1 MLNSISIMGRLS
13 SDPQL
18 RRTASGKAVAS
29 FSVACERDFKNQQ
42 TGEKEVDFI
51 ECVAWGGTAEMVEKY
66 FHKGQMAV
74 ATGRLQLRDWTDKNG
89 QKRRQAEI
97 LVNSISISAEARKA
111 ALRPA
116 LGLTTDTARRRI
128 RLPPLR
134 RTSRSWMERTNNCRS
149 RPGKAIF
156 PLKD

>member
-1 MLNSISIMGRLS
+1 MLNQISVQGRLAR
-13 SDPQL
+13 DPEL
-18 RRTASGKAVAS
+18 RRTNSGKAVIS
-29 FSVACERDFKNQQ
+29 FTLACDRDFKNQQ

-116 LGLTTDTARRRI
+116 LGLTTDTALRRI

-134 RTSRSWMERTNNCRS
+134 RTS
-149 RPGKAIF
+149 
-156 PLKD
+156 

>member
-1 MLNSISIMGRLS
+1 MLNQISVQGRLAR
-13 SDPQL
+13 DPEL
-18 RRTASGKAVAS
+18 RRTNSGKAVTS
-29 FSVACERDFKNQQ
+29 FTLACDRDFKNQQ

-97 LVNSISISAEARKA
+97 LVNNIYFCGSKESGTQASSGADNGYSAPAYQAPAPA
-111 ALRPA
+111 ANFAELD
-116 LGLTTDTARRRI
+116 GEDEQ
-128 RLPPLR
+128 LP
-134 RTSRSWMERTNNCRS
+134 
-149 RPGKAIF
+149 F
-156 PLKD
+156 

>member
-89 QKRRQAEI
+89 QKRRTAEI
-97 LVNSISISAEARKA
+97 LVNSIYFCGNKESGTRASSGADNGYSAPAYQSPAPA
-111 ALRPA
+111 ANFVELEDDDA
-116 LGLTTDTARRRI
+116 Q
-128 RLPPLR
+128 LP
-134 RTSRSWMERTNNCRS
+134 
-149 RPGKAIF
+149 F
-156 PLKD
+156 

>member
-18 RRTASGKAVAS
+18 RRTASGKAVVS

-97 LVNSISISAEARKA
+97 LVNSIYFCGSKESGTQASSGADNGYSTPAYQAPAPAANFAE
-111 ALRPA
+111 LD
-116 LGLTTDTARRRI
+116 GEDEQ
-128 RLPPLR
+128 LP
-134 RTSRSWMERTNNCRS
+134 
-149 RPGKAIF
+149 F
-156 PLKD
+156 

>member
-1 MLNSISIMGRLS
+1 MLNQISVQGRIVR
-13 SDPQL
+13 DPEL
-18 RRTASGKAVAS
+18 RRTASGKAVTS
-29 FSVACERDFKNQQ
+29 FTLACDRDFKNQQ

-97 LVNSISISAEARKA
+97 LVSNVYFCGSKESGTQASSGADNGYSTPAYQAPAPAANFAE
-111 ALRPA
+111 LD
-116 LGLTTDTARRRI
+116 GEDEQ
-128 RLPPLR
+128 LP
-134 RTSRSWMERTNNCRS
+134 
-149 RPGKAIF
+149 F
-156 PLKD
+156 

>member
-89 QKRRQAEI
+89 QKRRTSEI
-97 LVNSISISAEARKA
+97 LVNSIYFCGSKESGAQASSGADNGYSTPAYQSPPPA
-111 ALRPA
+111 ANFVELEDDDA
-116 LGLTTDTARRRI
+116 Q
-128 RLPPLR
+128 LP
-134 RTSRSWMERTNNCRS
+134 
-149 RPGKAIF
+149 F
-156 PLKD
+156 

>member
-1 MLNSISIMGRLS
+1 MLNQISVQGRIVR
-13 SDPQL
+13 DPEL
-18 RRTASGKAVAS
+18 RRTASGKAVTS
-29 FSVACERDFKNQQ
+29 FTLACDRDFKNQQ

-97 LVNSISISAEARKA
+97 LVNNIYFCGSKESGTQASSGADNGYSTPAYQAPAPAANFAELDGEDKQ
-111 ALRPA
+111 
-116 LGLTTDTARRRI
+116 
-128 RLPPLR
+128 LP
-134 RTSRSWMERTNNCRS
+134 
-149 RPGKAIF
+149 F
-156 PLKD
+156 

>member
-42 TGEKEVDFI
+42 TGEKGVDFI

-97 LVNSISISAEARKA
+97 LVNSIYFCGSKESGTQSGSGDDNGYITPAYQAPAHSANFAE
-111 ALRPA
+111 LE
-116 LGLTTDTARRRI
+116 DDD
-128 RLPPLR
+128 LP
-134 RTSRSWMERTNNCRS
+134 
-149 RPGKAIF
+149 F
-156 PLKD
+156 